1 MKLKNRIFLSFFI
14 IVLVPIVLL
23 LIIER
28 AFCSS
33 RAGV

>member
-23 LIIER
+23 LIIG
-28 AFCSS
+28 
-33 RAGV
+33 AGV